1 MAQRCFN
8 RYAAVNYFAQI
19 EEKTVFRIYPLII
32 IALLFSL
39 FSPQNI
45 EAKPNH
51 LFKIASLA
59 PEGSVWVDSFKEF
72 AAEVSEKTGGEVG
85 FRIYPGGIMGDD
97 RAMYRKMRAGQLQG
111 GGFTMT
117 GIADIVPDF
126 RVLAIPF
133 LFRSYDEM
141 DYVSAALQP
150 LFTKRFGE
158 QGLQFVA
165 MTEVGFV
172 YTFSNQ
178 PRLSVK
184 DLQQA
189 KTWAPA
195 NDPLTATFLASLD
208 ISPIPLTIPD
218 VLSSLQTGL
227 VDTAFNSLYGSI
239 VLQWFTKAPFVT
251 DTPYGYAY
259 GVFLLSRKVFDK
271 LSEDQ
276 KQILNMAA
284 KTHFTNLIKKTRQSN
299 EESRKVLTEQGVTFV
314 SAPDD
319 VIATLEE
326 HRDSTI
332 KQLIGT
338 AFSQEIY
345 AALTQALTDYRLK
358 NKNAAN

>member
-1 MAQRCFN
+1 M
-8 RYAAVNYFAQI
+8 
-19 EEKTVFRIYPLII
+19 RIAPLII
-32 IALLFSL
+32 IVLLFSI
-39 FSPQNI
+39 FSPVDIQ
-45 EAKPNH
+45 AKPGH

-72 AAEVSEKTGGEVG
+72 ANEVSDKTGGEVG

-97 RAMYRKMRAGQLQG
+97 RAMYRKMIAGQLHG

-117 GIADIVPDF
+117 GIADIIPDF

-133 LFRSYDEM
+133 LFRSYDEI
-141 DYVSAALQP
+141 DYVSDQLQP
-150 LFTKRFGE
+150 LFAKRFSE

-165 MTEVGFV
+165 RTEVGFV
-172 YTFSNQ
+172 YTFSNRT
-178 PRLSVK
+178 RLTIG

-195 NDPLTATFLASLD
+195 NDPLTSTFLESMN

-239 VLQWFTKAPFVT
+239 VLQWYTKAPFVT

-259 GVFLLSRKVFDK
+259 GVFLLSQKAFEK
-271 LSEDQ
+271 LTEDQ
-276 KQILNMAA
+276 QQIISAAA
-284 KTHFTNLIKKTRQSN
+284 KTHFSDLIKKTRQSN
-299 EESRKVLTEQGVTFV
+299 EESRKVLAEQGVTFAAA
-314 SAPDD
+314 SDD
-319 VIATLEE
+319 VIAVLEG

-332 KQLIGT
+332 KQLTGS
-338 AFSQEIY
+338 AFSREIY
-345 AALTQALTDYRLK
+345 EALTQALTTYRLK

>member
-1 MAQRCFN
+1 M
-8 RYAAVNYFAQI
+8 
-19 EEKTVFRIYPLII
+19 FRIYPLII
-32 IALLFSL
+32 IALIFSI
-39 FSPQNI
+39 FPPRNI
-45 EAKPNH
+45 QAKPNH

-72 AAEVSEKTGGEVG
+72 ASEVSEKTGGEVG
-85 FRIYPGGIMGDD
+85 FRIYSGGIMGDD

-117 GIADIVPDF
+117 GIADIVSDF

-133 LFRSYDEM
+133 LFRSYDEI
-141 DYVSAALQP
+141 DYVSAELQP
-150 LFTKRFGE
+150 LFMKRFSE
-158 QGLQFVA
+158 QGLRFVA

-178 PRLSVK
+178 PRRTIK

-195 NDPLTATFLASLD
+195 NDPLTSTFLASLN
-208 ISPIPLTIPD
+208 ISPITLTIPD

-239 VLQWFTKAPFVT
+239 VLQWYTKAPFVT

-259 GVFLLSRKVFDK
+259 GVFLISQKAFDK

-276 KQILNMAA
+276 KQIIDAAA
-284 KTHFTNLIKKTRQSN
+284 KTHFAELIKKTRQSN
-299 EESRKVLTEQGVTFV
+299 EESRKVLADQGVTFV
-314 SAPDD
+314 STTND
-319 VIATLEE
+319 VIKTLEE
-326 HRDSTI
+326 HRDSTV
-332 KQLIGT
+332 KQLTGT

-345 AALTQALTDYRLK
+345 DALTRALTAYRLK